1 MHFHRHTNM
10 LDVLSLSLAVVQ
22 AKQAQKHT
30 SPGPDATAK
39 PAPAMGSPG
48 LDGGKSLPSM
58 PLTPSPAARAG
69 ITPAREAPGSDST
82 SAATKELAASRNGR
96 ISSSMQSAATPAAAS
111 DEIAE
116 CVICWDAA
124 ANVVLQPCGH
134 VCACSGCAVVLEEAL
149 CPMCRCEVVSNI
161 VLQL

>member
-1 MHFHRHTNM
+1 MHFYRHTNM
-10 LDVLSLSLAVVQ
+10 LDVLPLSLAVVQ
-22 AKQAQKHT
+22 VKQAQKHT
-30 SPGPDATAK
+30 SPRPEATAK

-48 LDGGKSLPSM
+48 LDGGKDLPSM

-69 ITPAREAPGSDST
+69 IMPAGEVPGSDIT
-82 SAATKELAASRNGR
+82 SAASKELAASRHGR
-96 ISSSMQSAATPAAAS
+96 VSSSMQPVTAAAAS
-111 DEIAE
+111 DEVAE

>member
-1 MHFHRHTNM
+1 MHLHCHINM
-10 LDVLSLSLAVVQ
+10 LDILPSSLAVVQ
-22 AKQAQKHT
+22 AQNKHT
-30 SPGPDATAK
+30 SPGPEATAK
-39 PAPAMGSPG
+39 PAPAMGSAG
-48 LDGGKSLPSM
+48 LDGGKSLPNM
-58 PLTPSPAARAG
+58 PLTLSAARAG
-69 ITPAREAPGSDST
+69 IMPAGEAPGSDST
-82 SAATKELAASRNGR
+82 SAATKELAASRHGR
-96 ISSSMQSAATPAAAS
+96 VSSSMQPVTAAAAS
-111 DEIAE
+111 DEVAE